1 MSRVLITVKL
11 DPEKATLTE
20 VCKRLRLAKSDLDE
34 SFGVVSIDP
43 RANLFAVLVEESAL
57 PDLEQNAEV
66 SGPYANPRIEGFGP
80 PAGSG

>member
-11 DPEKATLTE
+11 DPGKATLAE

-57 PDLEQNAEV
+57 PDAKQHADV
-66 SGPYANPRIEGFGP
+66 SGPYSNPRIEGLGP
-80 PAGSG
+80 PASSG